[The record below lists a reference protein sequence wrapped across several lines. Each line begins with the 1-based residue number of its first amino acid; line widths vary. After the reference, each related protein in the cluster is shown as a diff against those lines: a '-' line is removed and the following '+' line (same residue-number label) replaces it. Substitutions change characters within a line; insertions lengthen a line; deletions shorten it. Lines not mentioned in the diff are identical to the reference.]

1 MLDDAIT
8 NLTKGEVFA
17 KRGEWAKS
25 YAFYSKSLNAYN
37 QISKTN
43 FDIAQP
49 MIEECKTQMQRLSTY
64 VKNERIRDQRE
75 SASQSHIRG
84 QSQNHGRMKILRP
97 RPSRAIPESTISNIL
112 SCYENVSSVADKIQN
127 LEKIETCESPPLLDE
142 SFYIVKSADYTIEK
156 MQKLIAEK
164 NRQIE
169 ELKKS
174 YSVEFKQLKKA
185 MEQLTQNDALIFR
198 DEMINKYTALKKHL
212 EDLGD

>member
-1 MLDDAIT
+1 
-8 NLTKGEVFA
+8 
-17 KRGEWAKS
+17 
-25 YAFYSKSLNAYN
+25 
-37 QISKTN
+37 
-43 FDIAQP
+43 
-49 MIEECKTQMQRLSTY
+49 
-64 VKNERIRDQRE
+64 
-75 SASQSHIRG
+75 
-84 QSQNHGRMKILRP
+84 MKILRP